1 VIVDLSLP
9 DARGLE
15 AVLAI
20 RAVAPEVPVVVL
32 TGVASDSLGRE
43 TLQAGAQDYL
53 VKGQHGAEA
62 VGRSVVFAMERAQRR
77 GAERAQSLLA
87 DRLQLLLEA
96 SAEGIC

>member
-20 RAVAPEVPVVVL
+20 RIVAPEFPVVVL

-43 TLQAGAQDYL
+43 ALQAGAQDYL
-53 VKGQHGAEA
+53 VKGLHLHQPGG
-62 VGRSVVFAMERAQRR
+62 GRGGRLAGR
-77 GAERAQSLLA
+77 GPARQEPARPRT
-87 DRLQLLLEA
+87 RLPRDA
-96 SAEGIC
+96 AWS